1 MKTYKPLLV
10 LLVTL
15 FAFSSFVP
23 LPNDRKK
30 LLVRKWKPVKMEV
43 NGKIEEEGND
53 DEADME
59 FKAGGKL
66 FSEGEKVGSWKL
78 KADNKSLVIYLDD
91 DNEEATMTIEKL
103 TKKVLILGVTMEGN
117 SAKMYFKAM

>member
-1 MKTYKPLLV
+1 MKIYKPLLV
-10 LLVTL
+10 LLVAL

-43 NGKIEEEGND
+43 NGKLEEEGSD

-59 FKAGGKL
+59 FKADGKI

-78 KADNKSLVIYLDD
+78 KSDNKSLVIYIDD
-91 DNEEATMTIEKL
+91 DGESATMTIEKL
-103 TKKVLILGVTMEGN
+103 TKKVLVLAITRGSD
-117 SAKMYFKAM
+117 SAKMYFTAL